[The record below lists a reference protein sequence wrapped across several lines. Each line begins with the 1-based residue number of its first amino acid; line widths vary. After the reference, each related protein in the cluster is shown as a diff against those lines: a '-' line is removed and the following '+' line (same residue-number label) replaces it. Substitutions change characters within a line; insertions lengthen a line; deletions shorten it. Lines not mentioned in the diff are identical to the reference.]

1 MYLTVC
7 PILGLGSKG
16 LFRFSCVRLSNTSF
30 SSEWQMSSQIHLC
43 THKCYYTMAENIR
56 YFVWHERAS
65 IKTEMIGTL
74 VCFECRALRSGA
86 DMCSELFLAGGGGF
100 TSTRTL
106 GKCSC
111 PAPGELSET
120 QAAKWMQW
128 LLLIDVSS
136 LTARVAMV
144 ACGWSGWEQM
154 GCVFL
159 LMVLVWRRG
168 C

>member
-74 VCFECRALRSGA
+74 VCFECRALSRRRWHVQWTNSGR
-86 DMCSELFLAGGGGF
+86 GGGF

-120 QAAKWMQW
+120 QAAKWS
-128 LLLIDVSS
+128 LLIDVSS